1 MKARVLRKIL
11 NDTKYTVANYKGY
24 IAIGSPMCH
33 DLIKVTKETLGM
45 EYALDYNH
53 RGRETLQ
60 KDHQKELL
68 FIWDKLAELIASGDI
83 KPIIEENDVIENP
96 ITIYTVR
103 DGELITTFTAKNEYP
118 NTTIDG
124 FMIHNGEYHTTK
136 LAALKDGIKEEE
148 VSLEYDFE
156 RIKECGAELKT
167 ATDRFLKTE
176 SFLNSLKR
184 QLKALPKS
192 EYKK

>member
-1 MKARVLRKIL
+1 MKARALRKIL
-11 NDTKYTVANYKGY
+11 NDTKYTVANYGEY

-33 DLIKVTKETLGM
+33 DLIKVTKSDLKL

-68 FIWDKLAELIASGDI
+68 FIWDKLAELIASGEI
-83 KPIIEENDVIENP
+83 KSIIEENDVIENP

-103 DGELITTFTAKNEYP
+103 DGKLIETFTEKNEYP
-118 NTTIDG
+118 NTTTEG

-136 LAALKDGIKEEE
+136 IPALKDGIKEEE
-148 VSLEYDFE
+148 ASLKYDLE
-156 RIKECGAELKT
+156 RIKEREAELKK
-167 ATDRFLKTE
+167 ATDRFYATQ
-176 SFLNSLKR
+176 SFLSSLKR
-184 QLKALPKS
+184 QLNALPKS
-192 EYKK
+192 EFKK